1 MLTSPSVAPRNLLSH
16 IEQNESPVLKE
27 TNTNPNIQK
36 LYNYQK
42 KSNRE
47 NENLVPYLGLVR
59 DLLDPKVN
67 NANEYFNVLDHAQ
80 LFIREVSS

>member
-1 MLTSPSVAPRNLLSH
+1 MLTSPLVAPRNLLSH

-36 LYNYQK
+36 LYNYRK

-47 NENLVPYLGLVR
+47 NENLDPYLGLVR
-59 DLLDPKVN
+59 GLPDPKVN